1 MSNAWLTENCCVFEG
16 LILVKEPYFN
26 EAGYDRQRGSQH
38 GKENSRMYNEMA
50 ILKLI
55 QVSRTTLVHI
65 DNILAT
71 NIC

>member
-1 MSNAWLTENCCVFEG
+1 MFNAWLTENCCVFEG

-65 DNILAT
+65 DNILAR